1 MIKENENK
9 PVRLYKKESLDVEYN
24 KATVYSTGAIFITLF
39 VIVAFSIGTENINFL
54 LSNCI

>member
-1 MIKENENK
+1 MIKKNKNK
-9 PVRLYKKESLDVEYN
+9 PVRLHKKESLELEYN
-24 KATVYSTGAIFITLF
+24 EATVYSTGAIFITLF